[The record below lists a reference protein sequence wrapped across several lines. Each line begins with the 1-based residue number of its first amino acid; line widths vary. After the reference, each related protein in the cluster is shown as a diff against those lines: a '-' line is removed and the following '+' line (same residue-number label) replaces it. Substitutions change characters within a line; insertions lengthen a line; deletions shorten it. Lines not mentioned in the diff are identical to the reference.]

1 MESRNSRRGR
11 LAWGVAGL
19 AAALLLPGCG
29 VYSTSSGRL
38 DASLRHV
45 AVPFLENRSTE
56 PGIEVELTDLIV
68 QALRDDNTLKV
79 TDEEHADTILRG
91 QVLRYA
97 LQEVFTRPDADRL
110 QVDEYQVQILVE
122 LSLIKRVSAEALF
135 EKRRITGTGNFI
147 LDDPDG
153 GGEAGARALAAGE
166 IVRDVLALIVE
177 DW

>member
-1 MESRNSRRGR
+1 MESRSSRRGR
-11 LAWGVAGL
+11 LACGLTGL
-19 AAALLLPGCG
+19 AAVLLLPGCG

-38 DASLRHV
+38 DESLRHV
-45 AVPFLENRSTE
+45 AVPFLENMSTE

-68 QALRDDNTLKV
+68 QALQDDNTLKV
-79 TDEEHADTILRG
+79 TDEEHADTVLRG
-91 QVLRYA
+91 KVLRYG
-97 LQEVFTRPDADRL
+97 LQEVFTKPDADRL

-153 GGEAGARALAAGE
+153 GGEAGARALAASE